1 MDSFIVTY
9 QSSGIILAC
18 NSNSSYLSETKA
30 RSQAGGYL
38 FLSDNDKT
46 PRNNGEVLNI
56 ALIIKVVMA
65 LAGEALIG
73 AMYINASEVASQIT
87 ALIEMGH
94 PQPMTSMQTNK
105 LYEHSI
111 VMKNTKPTRTKSTG
125 TNFHWLRCRDSQ
137 GYFRY
142 Y

>member
-1 MDSFIVTY
+1 MDPFIVMY
-9 QSSGIILAC
+9 HASGIILSC

-38 FLSDNDKT
+38 FLSDNDKI

-56 ALIIKVVMA
+56 SLIIKVVTT
-65 LAGEALIG
+65 LSREALIG

-94 PQPMTSMQTNK
+94 PQLMTSMHTNN
-105 LYEHSI
+105 L
-111 VMKNTKPTRTKSTG
+111 
-125 TNFHWLRCRDSQ
+125 D
-137 GYFRY
+137 
-142 Y
+142 